1 MDGIYFASYADDN
14 TPYTIGN
21 DMEDV
26 IFKLQNSS
34 KMLFQW
40 FEDNKNESIVE
51 PPTTPPPPFIKGGMR
66 FFKNG

>member
-1 MDGIYFASYADDN
+1 MDGINFASYADGN

-34 KMLFQW
+34 KILFQW
-40 FEDNKNESIVE
+40 FKDNQMKVNPDKSDLSVALMIQL
-51 PPTTPPPPFIKGGMR
+51 T
-66 FFKNG
+66 